1 MALQKLL
8 SKQNR
13 CEYTERP
20 EVREVCQTV
29 QMRAF
34 AEECK
39 QVPKLIPKVDC
50 TREMKPIPLEEICVK
65 VDIQL
70 PREECKWEKR
80 TDCRYI
86 MPFPGNVSGACY
98 SRLYFPV
105 QHWRGF

>member
-1 MALQKLL
+1 M
-8 SKQNR
+8 SRDR

-80 TDCRYI
+80 TDCRYN
-86 MPFPGNVSGACY
+86 MMTFPGITSSIMY
-98 SRLYFPV
+98 SLKVIFLQDGCQKR
-105 QHWRGF
+105 